1 TDPESRRE
9 VARWTRELIDAAIA
23 SGGRYYLPYQPV
35 ATRAQF
41 MAAYP
46 RSAELFAVKQRVDS
60 TGKFTNALWDLYRP
74 SANGAMP
81 AMTAQHLAAN
91 LPAEGRIPLDSVAG
105 SSRTE
110 AREYPTHPDW
120 APVYGSDA
128 YAPW

>member
-1 TDPESRRE
+1 
-9 VARWTRELIDAAIA
+9 
-23 SGGRYYLPYQPV
+23 GGRYYLPYQPV

-91 LPAEGRIPLDSVAG
+91 LPAEVRITLDSVKAY
-105 SSRTE
+105 SRTD
-110 AREYPTHPDW
+110 AREYLTSPEWDL
-120 APVYGSDA
+120 VYGREA
-128 YAPW
+128 YA